1 MYGIEILVDEH
12 EHILDLISCIKQS
25 CYEILKGKEVDT
37 DLFRGYIDFARNYAD
52 RLHHGKEELILF
64 RIMVDE
70 LGAVADKL
78 INHGMLIEHDYG
90 RLYLTKLDEA
100 LDEYDETQDDIVKLD
115 IIANA
120 MGYGNHLTRHIE
132 KENSVV
138 YTFAER
144 QLNSDLLN
152 RVDDETKTFETEAES
167 EKKCISGVVGQGKI
181 SSVKLTTKPYLKN
194 PDTARVSGF

>member
-1 MYGIEILVDEH
+1 M
-12 EHILDLISCIKQS
+12 
-25 CYEILKGKEVDT
+25 
-37 DLFRGYIDFARNYAD
+37 
-52 RLHHGKEELILF
+52 
-64 RIMVDE
+64 
-70 LGAVADKL
+70 
-78 INHGMLIEHDYG
+78 
-90 RLYLTKLDEA
+90 TKLDEA

-167 EKKCISGVVGQGKI
+167 EKSAYLEWLDK
-181 SSVKLTTKPYLKN
+181 VKSQVLN
-194 PDTARVSGF
+194 

>member
-1 MYGIEILVDEH
+1 MYGIEIIVDEH
-12 EHILDLISCIKQS
+12 EHILDLSSCIKQS

-167 EKKCISGVVGQGKI
+167 EKNAYLEWLDK
-181 SSVKLTTKPYLKN
+181 VKSQVLN
-194 PDTARVSGF
+194 